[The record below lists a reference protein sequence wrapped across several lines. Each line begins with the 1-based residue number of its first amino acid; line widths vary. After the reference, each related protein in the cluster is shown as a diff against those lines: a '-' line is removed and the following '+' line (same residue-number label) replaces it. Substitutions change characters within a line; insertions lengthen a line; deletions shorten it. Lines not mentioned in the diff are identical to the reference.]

1 MSIKGSKLL
10 KKVNTSKKIC
20 LMGIGNFD
28 RADDAVGIAVIE
40 ELEKAK
46 LNSNVKLINAGPVPE
61 SFTGVIKREEPD
73 FLIVI
78 DAAQMDEAPGTIK
91 IFSEKNVNSAYMV
104 TPHKVS
110 MTMYTKYLKNTL
122 KNLTTI
128 FIGIQ
133 PFSIS
138 YMVEM
143 SPEVKMSITIL
154 CEYLVELL
162 R

>member
-1 MSIKGSKLL
+1 MNIEGSKLL
-10 KKVNTSKKIC
+10 KKLNTTKKIC

-28 RADDAVGIAVIE
+28 RADDAVGIAIIE
-40 ELEKAK
+40 ELQKFK
-46 LNSNVKLINAGPVPE
+46 FPSNIKLINAGPVPE

-73 FLIVI
+73 FLIII
-78 DAAQMDEAPGTIK
+78 DAAQMDKAPGTIK
-91 IFSEKNVNSAYMV
+91 VFTEKNIDTAYMV
-104 TPHKVS
+104 TSHKVP

-133 PFSIS
+133 PFSVS

-143 SPEVKMSITIL
+143 SPEVKKSITIL